1 MTDHLVSGRTAY
13 DVLHD
18 PAYVPPPAT
27 TGPPGSL
34 GWLRSSVP
42 RFSAGAVHE
51 RRRRLVTAALEG
63 LEPERLRQRAR
74 ELTHTLRT
82 DDVVREVPVRTLAEA
97 LGLPDVDVSAVRTVA
112 SGYLS
117 GVAGPE
123 TDAAVATLVESFG
136 GVADEQTA
144 ARISLLVQA
153 CEATAALIGK
163 AMPAVGDDVGALVE
177 SVLQTDPPVR
187 STTRQDAAGETVR
200 VDLAELPFGAGPH
213 ACPGRQQAVALAT
226 GVCEAMRTGR

>member
-1 MTDHLVSGRTAY
+1 MTDHLVTGRTAY

-18 PAYVPPPAT
+18 PAYIPPPAT

-51 RRRRLVTAALEG
+51 RRRELVTAALAG
-63 LEPERLRQRAR
+63 LDPEWLRQRAQ
-74 ELTHTLRT
+74 ELTQTLGT
-82 DDVVREVPVRTLAEA
+82 DDVAREAPVRALAEA
-97 LGLPDVDVSAVRTVA
+97 LGLPGVDVSAVRTVA

-123 TDAAVATLVESFG
+123 ADAAVATLVESFG
-136 GVADEQTA
+136 GVADEPTA

-153 CEATAALIGK
+153 CEATAALIGR
-163 AMPAVGDDVGALVE
+163 AMPAIGDDAGVLVE
-177 SVLQTDPPVR
+177 SVLRTDPPVR

-200 VDLAELPFGAGPH
+200 VDLAGLPFGAGPH
-213 ACPGRQQAVALAT
+213 TCPGREQAVALAT
-226 GVCEAMRTGR
+226 GVCEALWADR